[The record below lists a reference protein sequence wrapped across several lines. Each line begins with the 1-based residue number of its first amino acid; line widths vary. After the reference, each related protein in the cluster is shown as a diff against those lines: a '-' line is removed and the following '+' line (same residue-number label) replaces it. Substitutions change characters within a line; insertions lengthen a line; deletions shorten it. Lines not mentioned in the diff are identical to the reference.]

1 MHFFGIMIKLETD
14 RECRMDVC
22 DIHAVPPCGMQ
33 GVSMI
38 YVTAD
43 IHGYYEAFMHLLR
56 EIDFSQR
63 DFLYVIGDTIDKGP
77 ESFRV
82 LEHIMDAENME
93 LILGNHEE
101 FLLEGL
107 KSRVYGKRNFIDME
121 LWYKHG
127 GKETFEEYNRMS
139 AEQQQRI
146 FRFLSTRPL
155 YQILGGT
162 VLVHGGVIP
171 KKTQYSSWEELMEEQ
186 DRQTLLWAK
195 EEFLMH
201 PFDINLEG
209 RVIFG
214 HTPTSEIQRVRGEKQ
229 TPGVVWRNGKRM
241 GIDGGY
247 LFGGRLIAI
256 CLM

>member
-1 MHFFGIMIKLETD
+1 
-14 RECRMDVC
+14 
-22 DIHAVPPCGMQ
+22 
-33 GVSMI
+33 MI

-43 IHGYYEAFMHLLR
+43 IHGYYEAFLKLLQ
-56 EIDFSQR
+56 EIQFTAEDY
-63 DFLYVIGDTIDKGP
+63 LYVIGDTIDKGP
-77 ESFRV
+77 ESFQV
-82 LEHIMDAENME
+82 LEHIMQAENME

-101 FLLEGL
+101 FLLEAL

-121 LWYKHG
+121 LWCKHG
-127 GKETFEEYNRMS
+127 GEKTFEEFMQMPPKK
-139 AEQQQRI
+139 QQDI
-146 FRFLSTRPL
+146 FRYLSTRPL
-155 YQILGGT
+155 YKILGNT
-162 VLVHGGVIP
+162 VLVHGGVLLH
-171 KKTQYSSWEELMEEQ
+171 KDYYSSWEELMEEQ

-195 EEFLMH
+195 EEFLNN

-229 TPGVVWRNGKRM
+229 TPGVVWKDGKRM

-256 CLM
+256 CLDNDKIYYVK

>member
-1 MHFFGIMIKLETD
+1 
-14 RECRMDVC
+14 
-22 DIHAVPPCGMQ
+22 MQ
-33 GVSMI
+33 GCVGMV

-43 IHGYYEAFMHLLR
+43 IHGYYDAFLHLLE
-56 EIDFSQR
+56 EIDFSDR
-63 DFLYVIGDTIDKGP
+63 DYLYVLGDTIDKGP
-77 ESFRV
+77 EPFRV
-82 LEHIMDAENME
+82 LEHIMHAENME

-101 FLLEGL
+101 FMLESL
-107 KSRVYGKRNFIDME
+107 ISRVYGKRNFIDMA

-127 GKETFEEYNRMS
+127 GEQTFEEYIRMP
-139 AEQQQRI
+139 EKKQQEI

-155 YQILGGT
+155 YRILGST

-171 KKTQYSSWEELMEEQ
+171 KRSVYTSWEELMREQ

-256 CLM
+256 CLDNDNIYYVK

>member
-1 MHFFGIMIKLETD
+1 MTQERTEG
-14 RECRMDVC
+14 
-22 DIHAVPPCGMQ
+22 
-33 GVSMI
+33 SMI

-43 IHGYYEAFMHLLR
+43 IHGYYEAFMTLLQ
-56 EIDFSQR
+56 EIRFSAE
-63 DFLYVIGDTIDKGP
+63 DYLYVIGDTIDKGP

-82 LEHIMDAENME
+82 LEHIMQAENME

-101 FLLEGL
+101 FLLEAL
-107 KSRVYGKRNFIDME
+107 KSRVYGKRNFIDMA
-121 LWYKHG
+121 LWCKHG
-127 GKETFEEYNRMS
+127 GDQTFEEFMKMTPQR
-139 AEQQQRI
+139 QQEI

-155 YQILGGT
+155 YKILGNT

-171 KKTQYSSWEELMEEQ
+171 QKKHYSSWQELMEEQ
-186 DRQTLLWAK
+186 DRQTLLWVK
-195 EEFLMH
+195 EEFLLH

-229 TPGVVWRNGKRM
+229 TPGVVWIEGKRM

-247 LFGGRLIAI
+247 LFGGRLIAV
-256 CLM
+256 CLDMNKIYYVK